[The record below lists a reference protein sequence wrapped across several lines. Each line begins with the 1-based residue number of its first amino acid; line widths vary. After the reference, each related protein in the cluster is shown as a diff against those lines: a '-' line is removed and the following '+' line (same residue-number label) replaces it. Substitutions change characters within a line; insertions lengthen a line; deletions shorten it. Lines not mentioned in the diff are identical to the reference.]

1 MLPFLGRSWIIKACL
16 VLNIATFMDLLGRAL
31 FHRAK
36 YLSIKSQR
44 RTCLLQKKHISK
56 LIHIVCSTQRFHSV
70 NKTTPVKPFFCPI
83 PNCLCHW
90 YKIYCIYFLMYKS
103 LVLGKQQ
110 RLIQPSKNPSSFHR
124 LLGNHP
130 PAIKRCEASDISQ
143 LLRGSTTNVL
153 TWHEL
158 RDWRFYMKDARP
170 SRDIPVRWVCLKVW
184 NQLLYTVCVALI
196 LMSIILQ
203 IQIKNH
209 LDHLRM
215 ALVRSHVHLCMRLQ
229 ND

>member
-44 RTCLLQKKHISK
+44 RTCLLQKNISRSWYILFLAPK
-56 LIHIVCSTQRFHSV
+56 DFIASKNDTCFHFS
-70 NKTTPVKPFFCPI
+70 PI
-83 PNCLCHW
+83 QNCIYHW

-124 LLGNHP
+124 LLGEPSACHKTLWGVWHLTTT
-130 PAIKRCEASDISQ
+130 ARLHDQRLHLTFERRCWDLFPLPS
-143 LLRGSTTNVL
+143 GKL
-153 TWHEL
+153 T
-158 RDWRFYMKDARP
+158 
-170 SRDIPVRWVCLKVW
+170 
-184 NQLLYTVCVALI
+184 
-196 LMSIILQ
+196 
-203 IQIKNH
+203 
-209 LDHLRM
+209 
-215 ALVRSHVHLCMRLQ
+215 
-229 ND
+229 